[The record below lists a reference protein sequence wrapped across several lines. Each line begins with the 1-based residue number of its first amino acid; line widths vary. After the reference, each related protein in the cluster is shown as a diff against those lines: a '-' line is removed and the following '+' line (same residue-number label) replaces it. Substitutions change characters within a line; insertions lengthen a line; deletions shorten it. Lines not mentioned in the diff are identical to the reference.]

1 VKKMMLG
8 ISVMERISFDEDSIV
23 IVVVLDQL
31 EKMILQLYQYPQP

>member
-1 VKKMMLG
+1 MMLG

-23 IVVVLDQL
+23 IVVVLDLL

>member
-1 VKKMMLG
+1 MMLG

-23 IVVVLDQL
+23 IVVMLDLL